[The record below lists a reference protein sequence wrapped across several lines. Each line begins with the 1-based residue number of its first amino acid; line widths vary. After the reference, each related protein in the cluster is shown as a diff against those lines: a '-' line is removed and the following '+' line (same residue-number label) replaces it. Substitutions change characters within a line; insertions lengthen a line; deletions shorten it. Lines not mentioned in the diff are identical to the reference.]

1 MSKRIVRLSVVVLVI
16 LGITTGGIVWKSWAS
31 SPVLL
36 SEEEVVQIVL
46 GQYPGEVVSVSLEN
60 DAYVIQIELVKG
72 LYELSVDADEGTINS
87 IRRLEATVPNKIAPD
102 KEPSDQLI
110 PDREQPDKE
119 TPDIIIPDKE
129 LPMKESP
136 MKESPVKVPI
146 QEPEVVEPTK
156 NPTKNPTL
164 DVDKGSI
171 TLVTRE
177 KAAVLSRKQVPG
189 TVHNIELRGKDISSY
204 YLVKIITEDN
214 REAVVQ
220 VNGISGAIMS
230 VTWDDNSEDVK
241 DVNDKNVKNNENNEN
256 REDNNGKLEMN
267 NGDSRNGRDVKDNV
281 KVIDK
286 KGKDL

>member
-1 MSKRIVRLSVVVLVI
+1 MSKKIVRLSVVVLII
-16 LGITTGGIVWKSWAS
+16 LGITTSGIVWKSWAS

-46 GQYPGEVVSVSLEN
+46 DQYPGEVVSISLEN

-72 LYELSVDADEGTINS
+72 LYELSVDADEGIINS
-87 IRRLEATVPNKIAPD
+87 IRRLQAVVPDKIAPD
-102 KEPSDQLI
+102 K
-110 PDREQPDKE
+110 EQPDKE

-136 MKESPVKVPI
+136 VKVPI
-146 QEPEVVEPTK
+146 QEPDVVEPTK
-156 NPTKNPTL
+156 NPTL
-164 DVDKGSI
+164 EVDKGST
-171 TLVTRE
+171 TLVTRHN
-177 KAAVLSRKQVPG
+177 ATVLSQKHVPG

-230 VTWDDNSEDVK
+230 VTWDDNGEDVK
-241 DVNDKNVKNNENNEN
+241 DVNDKNNKNDRS
-256 REDNNGKLEMN
+256 REDKNDKLEMN
-267 NGDSRNGRDVKDNV
+267 NGDSKNGRDVKDNV

-286 KGKDL
+286 NGKDL